1 MNRAGKTPA
10 APAGAVLH
18 LRERR
23 MGWVALGLPALT
35 ATAWW
40 SAGWLSSRPYF
51 GGADARVPVVAF
63 ASLLAAVLISLTLAG
78 ADIDLTRTASRLT
91 ARHRAVHS
99 AVAATAVCALL
110 ALVATDT
117 PQTFGS
123 YALIRNSLGLIGMV
137 LLATAVLPAALTWA
151 PAFVYTLV
159 IYLAAPSGQGH
170 GAQWW
175 AWIVQP
181 GDPDPSWVV
190 AIVLLATGVVL
201 YTRGDSAQTAHQS
214 NW

>member
-1 MNRAGKTPA
+1 MKRAGKAPV

-23 MGWVALGLPALT
+23 MGWVALGLLALT
-35 ATAWW
+35 VTAGW
-40 SAGWLSSRPYF
+40 SAGWLSTRPYL

-78 ADIDLTRTASRLT
+78 ADVDLTRTASRLT
-91 ARHRAVHS
+91 ARHRAVHG
-99 AVAATAVCALL
+99 AVAAAAVCALL

-137 LLATAVLPAALTWA
+137 LLAAAILPAALTWA
-151 PAFVYTLV
+151 PALVYTLV

-181 GDPDPSWVV
+181 GGPDPSWVV
-190 AIVLLATGVVL
+190 SIALLATGVVL
-201 YTRGDSAQTAHQS
+201 YARGGSRRTALQPG
-214 NW
+214 